1 MTTIAKPP
9 LDFTKVEALRK
20 HMLLTV
26 QDMAKLLGVTRMTY
40 YGWLDGKV
48 PRRKNDEKVRSILKK
63 LLGVMTEHNWPTPD
77 VIASTQEQRVA
88 KLNKLLEQQAQGE

>member
-1 MTTIAKPP
+1 MTTTAKPP

-40 YGWLDGKV
+40 YGWIEGKT
-48 PRRKNDEKVRSILKK
+48 PRRKNDEKVRHVLKQ
-63 LLGVMTEHNWPTPD
+63 LLGLMTEHDWPTPD
-77 VIASTQEQRVA
+77 VISATQEQRVA
-88 KLNKLLEQQAQGE
+88 KLYKLLERQAQGE